1 MEKEEIQSS
10 LVAEDMIVY
19 VDAPEESTKKNLL
32 EPKNELSKVTEYKI
46 NTCKKGN
53 KFIAIN
59 QPQTCGNNN

>member
-32 EPKNELSKVTEYKI
+32 EPKNELSKVTECKI
-46 NTCKKGN
+46 NTCKKEI